1 MCYPDAEVPMEKF
14 FEAHE
19 KFEKDL
25 HDILIFGTRFKER
38 YIRIYSETSGSQ
50 AVWVYLQRSTNKVV
64 KIIINSD
71 MSEQQY
77 NKDPVDILAED
88 VNLLTRLNELDSVK
102 SMRENAAIVREIIYE
117 DQIMVALKYNIERV
131 SIFKPK

>member
-1 MCYPDAEVPMEKF
+1 MCYPEAEEYLTKF

-25 HDILIFGTRFKER
+25 HDILIFGMSFKER
-38 YIRIYSETSGSQ
+38 YIKIYNASPGTKTVS
-50 AVWVYLQRSTNKVV
+50 VYLQRSTNNVV
-64 KIIINSD
+64 KIVINSD
-71 MSEQQY
+71 MSERQY

-88 VNLLTRLNELDSVK
+88 VNLLTQLNELDSVK

-117 DQIMVALKYNIERV
+117 DQIVVALKYNMERV